1 MGLISDPPPIGRREP
16 QPGLGMSAA
25 GSPSRLLSP
34 PHSGGL
40 LLLDGT
46 EVLTVGGQPAGLT
59 QGLVFGACYG

>member
-1 MGLISDPPPIGRREP
+1 
-16 QPGLGMSAA
+16 MSAA
-25 GSPSRLLSP
+25 GSPSSLLSP